1 MKKEEMERAFIE
13 LLNGDAPTLDAYEEN
28 VSRAMAF
35 LAAELPISGVKV
47 CLHAPVSRIYPQGK
61 KHEAV
66 LYGTASEIE
75 KNTCHKE
82 YHLPDGGEVVFEIGI
97 FEGQNLTEEQKE
109 QVHYLFRETYV
120 HYSRFMM
127 SHMIYQVMN
136 TDLSTGVLTPEAFMT
151 FVGQKLAE
159 KTLDQYQIVF
169 FNIHNFKYVNKV
181 FSYEQGDI
189 VLRNYAQKVNSSLQS
204 DEKMAR
210 LGGDNFL
217 LLIKNEHAKEVLGNL
232 RNIRMVYQT
241 PQKTKELVFGATVGI
256 SSLKDIQVPRDIMAR
271 ASIAYQAA
279 RRKGAGKAARYTEEV
294 RMQMMH
300 TQSIISNFPMAL
312 KAREFV
318 VYYQPKVDISQKK
331 CCGAEALVRWIQNG
345 NVIAPGKFVPQLEQE
360 GSICQLDYY
369 VLEEVCKF
377 QKKRQENGEK
387 MVCISVNFSRKHLQE
402 KNLVK
407 NILRIIDHYEVEHQY
422 LEIELTESEDFQ
434 DYERMAEIV
443 GELAENGIVTSIDDF
458 GTGFSSLNMIK
469 RVDIDVIKIDRSFI
483 PLETEYQGK
492 KKDMIMFCSIVE
504 LVKNLGKKIVA
515 EGVETVEQLQYLT
528 QAGCE
533 IVQGYVFDKP
543 LPQADFEERL
553 CR

>member
-1 MKKEEMERAFIE
+1 MKKETMERAFIE
-13 LLNGDAPTLDAYEEN
+13 LLNYDASTLDAYDKN
-28 VSRAMAF
+28 INRAMAL
-35 LAAELPISGVKV
+35 LADELPISGVKV
-47 CLHAPVSRIYPQGK
+47 RLQVPVSKIYPKGR

-66 LYGTASEIE
+66 LYGTIPD
-75 KNTCHKE
+75 NQQNICRKE
-82 YHLPDGGEVVFEIGI
+82 YHQPDGGEVVFEIVVCD
-97 FEGQNLTEEQKE
+97 GQSLTEEQEK
-109 QVHYLFRETYV
+109 QIHYLFQETNV

-127 SHMIYQVMN
+127 KHMILQIIN
-136 TDLSTGVLTPEAFMT
+136 TDISTGVLTPEAFMT
-151 FVGQKLAE
+151 FVSQKLEE
-159 KTLDQYQIVF
+159 KILNQYQIIF

-189 VLRNYAQKVNSSLQS
+189 ILRNYAQQINSYLQG
-204 DEKMAR
+204 DERMAR

-217 LLIKNEHAKEVLGNL
+217 LLLKTEHAKEVVANL

-256 SSLKDIQVPRDIMAR
+256 SSLHDIHAPREVMGR

-279 RRKGAGKAARYTEEV
+279 RQRGAGKAAMYTDDIK
-294 RMQMMH
+294 MQMMH
-300 TQSIISNFPMAL
+300 VQSIISNFPMAL

-369 VLEEVCKF
+369 VLEEVCRF
-377 QKKRQENGEK
+377 QKKRQENGEN

-407 NILRIIDHYEVEHQY
+407 NILQIIDRYGVEHRY

-443 GELAENGIVTSIDDF
+443 GELAENGIMTSIDDF

-483 PLETEYQGK
+483 PLEQEYEEK
-492 KKDMIMFCSIVE
+492 EKDMIMFCSIVD
-504 LVKNLGKKIVA
+504 LVKKLGKQIVA
-515 EGVETVEQLQYLT
+515 EGVETTEQLQYLT
-528 QAGCE
+528 QVGCD

-543 LPQADFEERL
+543 LPQEEFEKRL
-553 CR
+553 CG